1 MEDPFDSERMSLPRN
16 MIENS
21 MFEEEPDVVDLAKDS
36 TAFPEFPALDPDEV
50 VYEPR
55 SSRLLVRGLGEN
67 DLDDEEEDYES
78 SARLLGMSFMN
89 RSSARSP
96 SASPYI
102 RQAPP
107 RSCYRPSARMLV
119 GGVFI
124 LVLVTSMAMVLYFL
138 PGCTFTKAGCP
149 KANSS
154 TPMELVY
161 PKSTNG
167 ELFPWNELRLPASV
181 RPVNYDLSL
190 TPNLTSMTFTGHTI
204 INMIIQHD
212 TKRIVLHSSE
222 INIIKATFQ
231 VGEGKSVEVKV
242 LEYKPWQQIA
252 VSFPEDLKE
261 GQVCVLTLDY
271 TASLSHTYD
280 GFYNSSYNDKTG
292 AKRVLAATQFEPQAA
307 RKAFPCFD
315 EPAFKATF
323 LVRITREPEYIAL
336 SNMPKAKTTTLP
348 SGMLEDEFE
357 QTSVNMSTYLVAF
370 IVANFTSITRNV
382 SSTLV
387 RTESLPQS
395 IHTSSMAC
403 NTLGCDSVYAV
414 PIPPN
419 FGTIVFIQ
427 FVWCVLQVSVYSVPE
442 KKEHTQYAL
451 DTASRLLQFYNTLFD
466 TEYPLRK
473 LDLVAIP
480 DFLAGAMENWGLI
493 TFRETSLLVQNQS
506 SPLDKQ
512 LIANVVAHELAHQW
526 FGNLVTMRWWN
537 DLWLS
542 EGFATYWQYASL
554 MTEFPQLD
562 LGNVFL
568 EERFKAM
575 AKDSLNSSHPVSVSA
590 QVTTPEQVS
599 EMFDSITYE
608 KGASLLL
615 MLNSTLPDGQF
626 RKGLIEYLH
635 QYRGSNTVTDDL
647 WNSITQVQVL
657 PQQESVSDMMR
668 TWTLQKGFPLVTVS
682 RKGGEVTLTQ
692 EHFLLS
698 TDNTTHTSSLWHI
711 PVTYVNDS
719 CSSAPSCRQMFTL
732 KNKTAT
738 LKVSESV
745 KWLKLNYMNTGFY
758 IVHYGDEGWA
768 ALIDALKT
776 DVSTLTPHDR
786 ASLIHNIFSLS
797 RLGRVSFRQVL
808 SLLDYTTNE
817 TETAPLTEALSQLSS
832 IYRLLDK
839 RQERRLVARMKAYI
853 LGHFGPLMDSQ
864 DWGVKESVSSQEL
877 RSALLELACSLGRQN
892 CTDQAKALYEQWTN
906 SNQTNRIPGDLQR
919 VVFSVAAQSD
929 PGWLSLLDTYRLT
942 TYDSEKRKILQ
953 ALASTQDPRRIVWI
967 LSEVLEGGNIH
978 TQELPLVISTVSDG
992 FAGHLFVW
1000 DFVKESW
1007 DRIIE
1012 KFPVGSYPIQSI
1024 IKSTTSQ
1031 FSTQTHLEEVQG
1043 FFSSLKERGS
1053 QMRSVQEALETIRLN
1068 QHWMDRNLAT
1078 LRDWL

>member
-1 MEDPFDSERMSLPRN
+1 
-16 MIENS
+16 
-21 MFEEEPDVVDLAKDS
+21 
-36 TAFPEFPALDPDEV
+36 
-50 VYEPR
+50 
-55 SSRLLVRGLGEN
+55 
-67 DLDDEEEDYES
+67 
-78 SARLLGMSFMN
+78 
-89 RSSARSP
+89 
-96 SASPYI
+96 
-102 RQAPP
+102 
-107 RSCYRPSARMLV
+107 
-119 GGVFI
+119 
-124 LVLVTSMAMVLYFL
+124 MVLYFL
-138 PGCTFTKAGCP
+138 PGCTFTKVGVCVSEECAVTASASTATGGMCVFTMLILSPQAGCP

-387 RTESLPQS
+387 L
-395 IHTSSMAC
+395 
-403 NTLGCDSVYAV
+403 
-414 PIPPN
+414 
-419 FGTIVFIQ
+419 
-427 FVWCVLQVSVYSVPE
+427 YSVPE

-647 WNSITQVQVL
+647 WNSITQVAVVCLRNPVSYIHRLL

-719 CSSAPSCRQMFTL
+719 KSMFMYLSAVFCFL
-732 KNKTAT
+732 LLAT

-839 RQERRLVARMKAYI
+839 RQERRLVARMKVPI
-853 LGHFGPLMDSQ
+853 LDL
-864 DWGVKESVSSQEL
+864 KESVSSQEL

-953 ALASTQDPRRIVWI
+953 ALASTQDPRRIMWPVWTGCCEDVACFNW
-967 LSEVLEGGNIH
+967 LCVC
-978 TQELPLVISTVSDG
+978 
-992 FAGHLFVW
+992 
-1000 DFVKESW
+1000 
-1007 DRIIE
+1007 R
-1012 KFPVGSYPIQSI
+1012 FPVGSYPIQSI